1 MNIIRRLLFFLFQE
15 IRHVA
20 VLVLPLVYGSAASE
34 PKNVRRTEPRLGIGL
49 ELILLRH
56 SSHHWILIERRHLLL
71 LIRLKS
77 PKLWLLLELR
87 LLLLLVCA
95 ELLTHRLLEVC
106 LELVWLL
113 LLRLLL
119 LLLLRLLVIAG
130 GSCHHNLVEH
140 RDGIVVR
147 AHES

>member
-1 MNIIRRLLFFLFQE
+1 LNIIRWLLFFLFQE
-15 IRHVA
+15 IRHIA
-20 VLVLPLVYGSAASE
+20 VLILPLIHGSAASE
-34 PKNVRRTEPRLGIGL
+34 PKNFRRTEPRLRISL

-56 SSHHWILIERRHLLL
+56 SPHHWILIERRHLLL

-77 PKLWLLLELR
+77 PELWLLLELR

-113 LLRLLL
+113 LL
-119 LLLLRLLVIAG
+119 LRLLVIAG
-130 GSCHHNLVEH
+130 RSCHHNLVEH

>member
-1 MNIIRRLLFFLFQE
+1 M
-15 IRHVA
+15 
-20 VLVLPLVYGSAASE
+20 VLPLVYGSAASE

-56 SSHHWILIERRHLLL
+56 SPHHWILIERRHLLL
-71 LIRLKS
+71 LIRLKP

-113 LLRLLL
+113 LLLLRLLLLL